1 MLADIKSNK
10 NKSESSF
17 TTKLA
22 RPLNLPGEW
31 RASIMDI
38 SYPHQWTTIHQDL
51 PYAVLMSIFESRAP
65 DPVQT
70 DNTRTQP
77 SGSEASSVR
86 IKLRG
91 LNKNESDLLYDFKE
105 MYISDTRIKIELL
118 SGTIEE
124 GDYLD
129 PTSIVKQIDTT
140 IRTMYRQHFPDFSRD
155 DSEDIVTYNQ
165 TSRKVTFRNLE
176 FAEYAIIT
184 PAKASIISMLGHGS
198 RSTVSTTSS
207 NRDIEMLP
215 VERLHLPDDVIS
227 LRHDLIAVDRVNLRT
242 LNNVFVYCDIVE
254 QTLIGESQGN
264 ILGYFPIKS
273 KFGETGYWCFNP
285 PYDYKTIK
293 NFVDTISIKL
303 TTVNGELFPF
313 NKGLIIIRLLFKRVY

>member
-1 MLADIKSNK
+1 
-10 NKSESSF
+10 
-17 TTKLA
+17 
-22 RPLNLPGEW
+22 
-31 RASIMDI
+31 MDI

-51 PYAVLMSIFESRAP
+51 PYAVMMSKVEVRAP

-70 DNTRTQP
+70 DLTRTQP
-77 SGSEASSVR
+77 TGSAESSSVR

-91 LNKNESDLLYDFKE
+91 VNKNESDLLYDFKE
-105 MYISDTRIKIELL
+105 IQVSDTRIKIELL

-129 PTSIVKQIDTT
+129 PTTIVKQIDTT

-155 DSEDIVTYNQ
+155 DSEDIVTYNP

-176 FAEYAIIT
+176 FAEYAIIA

-207 NRDIEMLP
+207 KRDIEMLP
-215 VERLHLPDDVIS
+215 VEKLNLPEEYIS

-242 LNNVFVYCDIVE
+242 LDNVFVYCDIVE
-254 QTLIGESQGN
+254 QTLIGESQAN
-264 ILGYFPIKS
+264 LLGYFPIKS
-273 KFGETGYWCFNP
+273 NFGETGYWCFNP
-285 PYDYKTIK
+285 PYDYKVIR
-293 NFVDTISIKL
+293 NWVDTISIKL
-303 TTVNGELFPF
+303 TQVNGEPFPF
-313 NKGLIIIRLLFKRVY
+313 KNGKIIIRLLFKRV